1 VLVSSPLW
9 PPILLGAAIRELLLG
24 ILKLYAIEK
33 RTTEARV
40 YKIYALSA
48 VRRNVRADLRGFGLS
63 AAQATRSVRLVA

>member
-1 VLVSSPLW
+1 M
-9 PPILLGAAIRELLLG
+9 
-24 ILKLYAIEK
+24 EK

-40 YKIYALSA
+40 YNIYALSA